1 MLMIETLQRI
11 DLGIRGENQARG
23 IQIDCNAWKNLYP
36 NGTISIFHKRPGETT
51 PGVTGSTWD
60 AENGILTWVPSEYD
74 TYYAGNGEA
83 EIRCTEGTV
92 TRKTAAVETLIRPD
106 VVNDAGQTVA
116 SNWDGYIGEVER
128 LKNIAD
134 NAREVCEEA
143 VVSFGELLEI
153 AQRAAADA
161 SASLEETVELS
172 GRLTRLA
179 EEVEERTDDAI
190 EVADDAADEARTARE
205 MATNAQQAATQARNT
220 ADQAQQDAAA
230 AISGIRTAAAGA
242 TEAAESA
249 GNSKNEATR
258 KADEAAEQAKI
269 AEAWAVGQRGGV
281 NVPATDPAYHNNAK
295 YYAGKTAED
304 RAATS
309 RAEQVVAEGVSAAQ
323 AAVGQAQG
331 HAQAAE
337 TAADEAREAA
347 QEAAETVVAAQGP
360 GILYVDTEGIPY
372 VLE

>member
-1 MLMIETLQRI
+1 MAVIETWLKQ
-11 DLGIRGENQARG
+11 DLKKPVQVKELGGHLFSADNMANLIGVGVFSDGSPVSLVDGATAYVIRDDGYTVAVT
-23 IQIDCNAWKNLYP
+23 
-36 NGTISIFHKRPGETT
+36 GTVSGNRVSVVLPESCYAVVGPISIVIKNGRTTVGACRGYVYRSSTDAVVDPGH
-51 PGVTGSTWD
+51 V
-60 AENGILTWVPSEYD
+60 VPSLD
-74 TYYAGNGEA
+74 
-83 EIRCTEGTV
+83 
-92 TRKTAAVETLIRPD
+92 
-106 VVNDAGQTVA
+106 
-116 SNWDGYIGEVER
+116 
-128 LKNIAD
+128 
-134 NAREVCEEA
+134 
-143 VVSFGELLEI
+143 ELL
-153 AQRAAADA
+153 AQISTMQTATAQAQTATSDANAAAAAANSAA
-161 SASLEETVELS
+161 SAAS
-172 GRLTRLA
+172 A
-179 EEVEERTDDAI
+179 AI

-220 ADQAQQDAAA
+220 ADQAQQDAAT
-230 AISGIRTAAAGA
+230 AISGIRAAAAGA

-258 KADEAAEQAKI
+258 KADEAAEQAKT

-281 NVPATDPAYHNNAK
+281 NVPATNPAYHNNAK

-309 RAEQVVAEGVSAAQ
+309 QAEQAVAAGVSAAQ
-323 AAVGQAQG
+323 EAVGQAQG
-331 HAQAAE
+331 YTQAAE